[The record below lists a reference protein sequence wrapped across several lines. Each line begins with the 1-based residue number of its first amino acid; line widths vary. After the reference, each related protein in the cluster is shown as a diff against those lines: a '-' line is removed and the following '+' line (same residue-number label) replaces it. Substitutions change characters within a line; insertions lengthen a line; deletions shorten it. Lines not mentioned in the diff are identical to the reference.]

1 VSKPIGLGGKA
12 VLTIGHMAGMIDM
25 VALPLWIGGLMQ
37 HYRFSPQHA
46 GITVTLFLLGMV
58 IASAVLAPLFNRVPR
73 RFVTVMGFALAT
85 ACFLLMAR
93 QPIEG
98 ASFELL
104 APLHALAGLGTGCGL
119 SLVHGSIGR
128 TDNPHRLFG
137 MVNLAVAVLGIGVF
151 AAVPGLAAQYGA
163 SVLFLVFAVAMG
175 LAAVVSL
182 IGFPDLGDP
191 APLPAE
197 GGVRT
202 ASTTSRLIWMPI
214 AVVIC
219 LTLNQSMVFAFV
231 ERIGAA
237 RGFGAGDVQ
246 AVLVTL
252 GFVNLLPGRLDAAP
266 LVSSGRGP
274 CRSRRPGDAGA
285 HPGEFAG
292 VCTLRAGRC
301 VVRVHGDLHAHLPVW
316 PALEAG
322 SQWPCHQRDTGHDD
336 DGLVHG
342 AGPGW
347 FHRVRLGLPRP
358 GLGGLPG
365 VPGGGGAHGATA
377 RAAPRARRRPPAGVR
392 LKEEPWTT

>member
-1 VSKPIGLGGKA
+1 MSKPIGLGGKA

-191 APLPAE
+191 APQPAE

-252 GFVNLLPGRLDAAP
+252 GLVNLLPGPLAAWMQHRLSPLAVGLVGPVGQAMLALTLASSPVFAPYALAGVLYVSMVIFTHTFLFGLLSRLDPSGRATSATPAMMMMGSCMGPALGGFIVSGLGYQGLGWAAC
-266 LVSSGRGP
+266 LVSLVAVVLMARLRVQLRG
-274 CRSRRPGDAGA
+274 
-285 HPGEFAG
+285 
-292 VCTLRAGRC
+292 
-301 VVRVHGDLHAHLPVW
+301 HADD
-316 PALEAG
+316 
-322 SQWPCHQRDTGHDD
+322 HQR
-336 DGLVHG
+336 
-342 AGPGW
+342 A
-347 FHRVRLGLPRP
+347 F
-358 GLGGLPG
+358 
-365 VPGGGGAHGATA
+365 A
-377 RAAPRARRRPPAGVR
+377 
-392 LKEEPWTT
+392 